1 MPFETTT
8 LSDCIPASRTVPWA
22 GLFVIIS
29 GVLSGCASPDAVSVA
44 LFRKDI
50 TLDDRSLI
58 RSQDQSAD
66 DAPTRENHSGP
77 VSADYGNLQSRFA
90 GRSGRNEAEL
100 VLVDRETATGHSFL
114 QPKGRLGRPVFL
126 PEAHSHTD
134 HRPGQEQSP
143 ANPAL
148 QVNVDKL
155 PEATGR
161 SPWPP
166 VASGGWQSIAEG
178 TPSWSGTDDDYSE
191 PASPNSAQIA
201 VPSENMF
208 PETDSAPAT
217 SVDSVGSEGTQAII
231 EAEDAV
237 RSEASPEATATADQE
252 SVPQQEPTMLDRLR
266 RGLYPPRFEDN
277 TDRLKKQF
285 RRWPNPLGLLRD
297 RDETAVPG
305 EEVPLTAPDTGDMQ
319 TVDSSIEQP
328 GVPRTAA
335 ASPTSPLDAV
345 IAELEQ
351 ELSEWPKSSSDMPE
365 RPNEWRR
372 RQTDLRMLYL
382 VAGRSA
388 ESVRVI
394 EALPEEEQ
402 EFWQSLMLA
411 INEYRVSGDD
421 QSREAQLNQT
431 IGHLRTATRK
441 LQPLSTL
448 EIRRLTFCDRIDGF
462 GSVTEFPTADFDPGQ
477 RVLLY
482 AEVQNFR
489 TELTDAGSYR
499 SEFTAVLEFRREGD
513 DEVLDT
519 FRLPQ
524 IQDECSVERSDYF
537 QSFELTLPALAG
549 KYQVRLSLKDQLSL
563 RTAESQLEFHVR

>member
-8 LSDCIPASRTVPWA
+8 QSECIPASGTVPWA

-29 GVLSGCASPDAVSVA
+29 GLLSGCASPNAISAA
-44 LFRKDI
+44 LFREEI
-50 TLDDRSLI
+50 AIDDRSLI
-58 RSQDQSAD
+58 RSQNQSAEH
-66 DAPTRENHSGP
+66 APTRENDTGP
-77 VSADYGNLQSRFA
+77 VSADYGNLQSWFA
-90 GRSGRNEAEL
+90 GRSGHNDAEL

-126 PEAHSHTD
+126 PETHSHTD
-134 HRPGQEQSP
+134 RPGQEQFP
-143 ANPAL
+143 AYPA
-148 QVNVDKL
+148 QPVNDEPL
-155 PEATGR
+155 PEAAGH
-161 SPWPP
+161 SPWPQELT
-166 VASGGWQSIAEG
+166 GGWQPIADR
-178 TPSWSGTDDDYSE
+178 TPSWSGTADAFSE
-191 PASPNSAQIA
+191 T
-201 VPSENMF
+201 PSGTRARLAPPFESTF
-208 PETDSAPAT
+208 PGADSAPAT
-217 SVDSVGSEGTQAII
+217 SVDSDGSEGTQVIT

-237 RSEASPEATATADQE
+237 RSESSSEAAAMADPETG
-252 SVPQQEPTMLDRLR
+252 PQQEPTMLDRLR

-285 RRWPNPLGLLRD
+285 RRWPDALGLLRD
-297 RDETAVPG
+297 RVEAAPEAELPPASTDVTGMKTA
-305 EEVPLTAPDTGDMQ
+305 
-319 TVDSSIEQP
+319 DSTMEQP
-328 GVPRTAA
+328 GAPPVAS

-351 ELSEWPKSSSDMPE
+351 ELSEWPKSASDLPE
-365 RPNEWRR
+365 RPTEWRR

-411 INEYRVSGDD
+411 INVYRVSGEDAG
-421 QSREAQLNQT
+421 REAQLNQT

-499 SEFTAVLEFRREGD
+499 SEFAAVLEFRREGD

-519 FRLPQ
+519 VRLPQ

-549 KYQVRLSLKDQLSL
+549 KYQVRLRLKDQLSL
-563 RTAESQLEFHVR
+563 RTAESQLKFHVR